1 MKPFL
6 CTLMVLLFFSSPLNA
21 EPNATFKEKAATQG
35 LMVELRSGGFVLY
48 MRHGETDSSRPDR
61 VPHVDLNDCS
71 TQRQLTKEG
80 RETAAFVG
88 RAVRRAGIPV
98 REVVSSPFCRAK
110 ESARAAFGERFQVV
124 NQLAYTANMT
134 SEEKKPNL
142 ESTRRY
148 LSETVAG
155 GGNRVIVAHAPNLA
169 DIMGYFPK
177 PGTVVVF
184 RPLGP
189 RGFEYVASIHP
200 DSWNRLLK

>member
-6 CTLMVLLFFSSPLNA
+6 CTLMVLLFLPSPLNA
-21 EPNATFKEKAATQG
+21 EPNAAFKEKAATRE

-48 MRHGETDSSRPDR
+48 MRHGATDSSRPDR
-61 VPHVDLNDCS
+61 MPRVDLNDCS
-71 TQRQLTKEG
+71 TQRPLTREG
-80 RETAAFVG
+80 RETAVLVG
-88 RAVRRAGIPV
+88 LAVKRAGIPV
-98 REVVSSPFCRAK
+98 GEVVSSPFCRAK
-110 ESARAAFGERFQVV
+110 ESARAAFGDRFQVV

-134 SEEKKPNL
+134 SEEKNPNL
-142 ESTRRY
+142 ETTRRY
-148 LSETVAG
+148 LSEPVAG

-169 DIMGYFPK
+169 DLMGYFPK

-189 RGFEYVASIHP
+189 RGFEYVASIPP